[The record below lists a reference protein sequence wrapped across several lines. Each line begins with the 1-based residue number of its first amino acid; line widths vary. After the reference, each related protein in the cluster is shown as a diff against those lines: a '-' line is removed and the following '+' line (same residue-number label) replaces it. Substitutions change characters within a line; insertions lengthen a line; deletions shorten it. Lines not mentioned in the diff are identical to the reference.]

1 MAEKHAFEIEIFIL
15 SKGFRAQISRRSAQ
29 KWRFQHSVCG
39 HSGRADFFNRIG
51 RLLSFKQGSIR
62 PNAAPEIYLYGR
74 ANSVSP
80 YLLQPVL
87 PKAGF
92 NVSATLSPSS
102 RGNAMAALP
111 DDPTPA
117 LLSRLNQ
124 NINALGS
131 AIEEIGIWIDQRG
144 STETYHR
151 INEHLETLSE
161 NSDAIAELLVDLI
174 VRWVPES
181 DADAQE

>member
-1 MAEKHAFEIEIFIL
+1 
-15 SKGFRAQISRRSAQ
+15 
-29 KWRFQHSVCG
+29 
-39 HSGRADFFNRIG
+39 
-51 RLLSFKQGSIR
+51 
-62 PNAAPEIYLYGR
+62 
-74 ANSVSP
+74 
-80 YLLQPVL
+80 
-87 PKAGF
+87 
-92 NVSATLSPSS
+92 
-102 RGNAMAALP
+102 MAALP

-144 STETYHR
+144 STETFHR

-181 DADAQE
+181 DADVAE